1 MPSAASRAPYLALA
15 HRDYRR
21 LIASQLLS
29 LTGTQMQVVAIN
41 WHVYLLTKS
50 PLALGFVGLTRV
62 VPIVIFSLWGGVV
75 ACTTLATAVGFAL
88 GDAVSDELRAAID
101 GFAAG
106 ALLVMLVDSMIP
118 EAARKAGRAAGLVTV
133 LGFAVAAGLS

>member
-1 MPSAASRAPYLALA
+1 MALV

-29 LTGTQMQVVAIN
+29 LTGSQMQVVAIN

-62 VPIVIFSLWGGVV
+62 LPIVGFSLWGGLV
-75 ACTTLATAVGFAL
+75 ADRSDRRRGPL
-88 GDAVSDELRAAID
+88 GVH
-101 GFAAG
+101 
-106 ALLVMLVDSMIP
+106 
-118 EAARKAGRAAGLVTV
+118 
-133 LGFAVAAGLS
+133 